1 VAGPDETD
9 ISTLVSELWDLIVR
23 YAKQEALDPLR
34 DLGRYLKWG
43 LAGTVLIAVGVP
55 LLALGGLRAMQE
67 ELGPSHLEGS
77 LSWVPYTVVVLGGA
91 LIAGLLVRGIMADRR
106 RADQERE
113 ALRKRGGSRGD
124 GDV

>member
-1 VAGPDETD
+1 MAGPDDKD

-43 LAGTVLIAVGVP
+43 VAGAVLLAVGVP

-67 ELGPSHLEGS
+67 ELGPSHLNGS
-77 LSWVPYTVVVLGGA
+77 LSWVPYAAVILGGTV
-91 LIAGLLVRGIMADRR
+91 IAALLVRGIMAEKR
-106 RADQERE
+106 RADRERE
-113 ALRKRGGSRGD
+113 QLRKRGG
-124 GDV
+124 

>member
-1 VAGPDETD
+1 MAAPDDKE

-43 LAGTVLIAVGVP
+43 LLGTLLLAFGVP

-67 ELGPSHLEGS
+67 ELGPSHLSGS
-77 LSWVPYTVVVLGGA
+77 LSWVPYVTVILGGTLVA
-91 LIAGLLVRGIMADRR
+91 AFLVRGIMADKRQ
-106 RADQERE
+106 ADRERE
-113 ALRKRGGSRGD
+113 ALRKRGG
-124 GDV
+124 

>member
-1 VAGPDETD
+1 MGATDDKD

-43 LAGTVLIAVGVP
+43 LAGTVLLAVGVP

-67 ELGPSHLEGS
+67 ELGPSHLRGS
-77 LSWVPYTVVVLGGA
+77 LSWVPYTTVIVGGA
-91 LIAGLLVRGIMADRR
+91 VVAGLLVRGILADKR
-106 RADQERE
+106 RADRARAALDERE
-113 ALRKRGGSRGD
+113 R
-124 GDV
+124 